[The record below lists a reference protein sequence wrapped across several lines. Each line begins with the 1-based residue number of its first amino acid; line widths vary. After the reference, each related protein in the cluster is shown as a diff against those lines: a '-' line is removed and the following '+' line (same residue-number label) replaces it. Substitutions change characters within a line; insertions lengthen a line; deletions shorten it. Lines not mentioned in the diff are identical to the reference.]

1 MHNLLTL
8 PLKIPGKVYSLTQFN
23 SIARHVEGVEYG
35 FVMYNVH
42 FVCNNYRELGVET
55 YIGEICKRFCVH
67 FPAIPAE
74 GLKLYKH
81 PMRNRL

>member
-8 PLKIPGKVYSLTQFN
+8 PLKITGKEYSLTQFN
-23 SIARHVEGVEYG
+23 SIARHVEGVEYA
-35 FVMYNVH
+35 FNVH
-42 FVCNNYRELGVET
+42 FVCNNNRELGVET

-74 GLKLYKH
+74 GLKL
-81 PMRNRL
+81 